1 MRRSAAWLLAA
12 ALAAAAVAL
21 PGGRGALLPG
31 ALAIRGAGAGQ
42 AASRAPARG
51 AEALPVLSGR
61 PGRGDR
67 VVVVAAHPDDESL
80 GAGGFVHAA
89 AGAGARVTIVVFTN
103 GDGYIE
109 GVDVGFHTLFSTPAR
124 FVQYGTVRQQEA
136 LAAASR
142 LGVPASRV
150 VFLGY
155 PDRGLAVLWGP
166 FWSCR
171 RPYTSPYTHRDR
183 SPYRLTF
190 HPASRYCG
198 EDALADLSALL
209 RRERPTIIVVHHP
222 QDTHRDHWAAAAFV
236 TSAVER
242 LALRGEPW
250 ARTVRVYHYL
260 VHHGAWPLPRAAAPD
275 LSLGPPEDLLADPT
289 DRWVEF
295 PLSQADEDAKRR
307 AVLEYRTQAQ
317 LLRPYLLSFVRRND
331 LFDLCPP
338 ARPSPVGAD
347 PPLADRRAWDRLP
360 PLIRSAG
367 PGSLLRRTEASA
379 MLETVALGRSPDH
392 LLLAVGLRKPAI
404 REVQYRI
411 EMRLFYRDGRTARLL
426 LRFRAPRTLVA
437 DRYRPGDL
445 ALPAGAGAESRG
457 ARIDVTVP
465 LAALGGPASAYL
477 RVLTVGPLRTVVDST
492 PWTLVRL

>member
-1 MRRSAAWLLAA
+1 M
-12 ALAAAAVAL
+12 
-21 PGGRGALLPG
+21 
-31 ALAIRGAGAGQ
+31 
-42 AASRAPARG
+42 
-51 AEALPVLSGR
+51 
-61 PGRGDR
+61 
-67 VVVVAAHPDDESL
+67 
-80 GAGGFVHAA
+80 
-89 AGAGARVTIVVFTN
+89 VFTN
-103 GDGYIE
+103 GDGYLE

-124 FVQYGTVRQQEA
+124 FVQYGAVRQQEA
-136 LAAASR
+136 LAAASQ

-171 RPYTSPYTHRDR
+171 RSYTSPYTHRDR

-190 HPASRYCG
+190 RPASRYCG
-198 EDALADLSALL
+198 EDALADLTALL
-209 RRERPTIIVVHHP
+209 RRERPSIIVVHHP

-275 LSLGPPEDLLADPT
+275 LSLGPPQDLLADPT

-295 PLSQADEDAKRR
+295 PLSQADEAAKRR

-317 LLRPYLLSFVRRND
+317 LLRPYLLSFVRRNEV
-331 LFDLCPP
+331 FDLRPP
-338 ARPSPVGAD
+338 VRPSPIDVD
-347 PPLADRRAWDRLP
+347 PPLADRGAWDRLP

-367 PGSLLRRTEASA
+367 PGSLLRSTEASA
-379 MLETVALGRSPDH
+379 MLETVAVGRSPDE
-392 LLLAVGLRKPAI
+392 LLLAVRLREPAV

-411 EMRLFYRDGRTARLL
+411 EMRLFYPDGRMARLL

-445 ALPAGAGAESRG
+445 ALPPGAGAWSRG

-465 LAALGGPASAYL
+465 LAALDGPASVYL
-477 RVLTVGPLRTVVDST
+477 HVLTVSPLRTVVDST